1 MSAATTHESDMP
13 EGFSPRALR
22 RRALA
27 VVAALTVL
35 VLVALLTPGLGEVR
49 DRLASASPAWLT
61 LAVALELGSC
71 ASYVLMVRPIFC
83 STLPWRTTIEL
94 GLSEQ
99 AAISLVPA
107 TGASGLALGAWVL
120 RREGLPAERIA
131 HRSVAFFL
139 IKSSVNFAAVVI
151 SGVAMAAGLG
161 RAEVSPWLTAGAA
174 GIAAT
179 VIAAVLLVP
188 RLGPGPEPGAK
199 AGRVRRG
206 VHSVREAL
214 ISGTG
219 EAVTVVRSGNV
230 AVIGGAV
237 GYWAFDNAMLWAT
250 FHALGEAPPLLV
262 ILMGYLIGQLGGLLP
277 LPGGVGGVDGGL
289 IGALVV
295 YGAPATATIA
305 AVLAFRLILFW
316 VPLLIGTPAFLALY
330 RRELQPAES
339 HAASDSSGA

>member
-1 MSAATTHESDMP
+1 VSAATTHESDMP

-22 RRALA
+22 RRALV
-27 VVAALTVL
+27 VVAALTIL

-49 DRLASASPAWLT
+49 DRLAGASPAWLA
-61 LAVALELGSC
+61 LAVALELGSI

-107 TGASGLALGAWVL
+107 TGASGLALGAWIL
-120 RREGLPAERIA
+120 RRRGMPAERIA

-139 IKSSVNFAAVVI
+139 IKSSVNFVAVVVC
-151 SGVAMAAGLG
+151 GVAMAAGLG
-161 RAEVSPWLTAGAA
+161 RTEVSPWLTAGAA
-174 GIAAT
+174 GVAAT
-179 VIAAVLLVP
+179 VLAVVLLVP
-188 RLGPGPEPGAK
+188 RLGPGPEPGAN
-199 AGRVRRG
+199 AGRIRKG
-206 VHSVREAL
+206 VHSAREAL
-214 ISGTG
+214 ISGTA

-237 GYWAFDNAMLWAT
+237 GYWAFDNAVLWAT
-250 FHALGEAPPLLV
+250 FHALGAAPPLLV
-262 ILMGYLIGQLGGLLP
+262 ILMGYLVGQLGGLIP

-289 IGALVV
+289 IGALLV
-295 YGAPATATIA
+295 YGAPATATVA

-316 VPLLIGTPAFLALY
+316 VPLLIGTPAFVALY
-330 RRELQPAES
+330 RRELQPAGS
-339 HAASDSSGA
+339 HAAADSSGA